1 MVTIP
6 SYISHLSPSLLK
18 QAGSIACVY
27 EINSWMVSNKLKV
40 NTGKTELTGPKRM
53 TPPTSINRIHRPAR
67 NIGVTFDEHMSLD
80 KHVTSTC
87 KVCFFHL
94 RNISKIRDCLSPA
107 DTEKLVHAFTTSKL
121 EIAYSE
127 ARKAKAIKRAEMSSL
142 TTSLEG

>member
-1 MVTIP
+1 
-6 SYISHLSPSLLK
+6 
-18 QAGSIACVY
+18 
-27 EINSWMVSNKLKV
+27 
-40 NTGKTELTGPKRM
+40 
-53 TPPTSINRIHRPAR
+53 
-67 NIGVTFDEHMSLD
+67 MSLD

-142 TTSLEG
+142 PDFHKNQDLVNGLSITKVILSRFLRDHCLGARRFTAVPILSLKKVDNGEYLGSSPCKKNSIKNSCGLSCFAIS